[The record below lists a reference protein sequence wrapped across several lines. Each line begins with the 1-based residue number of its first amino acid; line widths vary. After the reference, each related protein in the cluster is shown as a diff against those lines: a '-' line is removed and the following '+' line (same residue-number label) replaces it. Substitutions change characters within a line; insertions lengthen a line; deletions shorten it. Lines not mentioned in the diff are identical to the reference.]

1 MRYSS
6 FRNTIK
12 KKIIIFT
19 SVAFMAPL
27 FVNSVKTYAY
37 DNNKEYKAA
46 CTEAL
51 ETVQAVNEDEL
62 EVTIGDIYDV
72 YNSDGKVYGYS
83 MGFFVGD
90 DPYGYAV
97 YDLENKVI
105 QEFMFEE
112 GVENLYKEIKKQAE
126 DVENVDADN
135 LIKGVVY
142 EGGLDYSAYDTE
154 GSKIEYDSVDAVGN
168 EESRASDVKIIKR
181 KSASRNTFNT
191 NMGDLLEFGDN
202 AKNYNE
208 VWCSGDSRMMVPDAG
223 LTMIDQE
230 YVIQKLNK
238 YGCALSAITGI
249 FNWMGILYDNS
260 IDETYNTIWNKY
272 VRTGDIEF
280 SSKKYNEKDYYYMA
294 GGIAPDEVIDIL
306 NDRFEECGLATK
318 AYSEHNITFDK
329 IKHQLNV
336 VSMGYNER
344 HPFLLGVSLKSQD
357 TGRYAA
363 HVVNVVAALEG
374 NSNKKY
380 IGVYPNWDL
389 SKDDNKIDDDGK
401 KVYVNNSVAEKNIR
415 YINYNNLM
423 GYDNVST
430 DAIFFKNVMSK
441 NIKETNVNYISPQV
455 LEYTCVV
462 PANTAYVA
470 YPTWT
475 AYNGQDDIVWHVA
488 YPNIY
493 GSAPIKISTDEHNGE
508 RGKYITHIY
517 AFDSAGHV
525 IAISSGFTTT
535 LDNTMKNLKTTLV
548 GVRGYR
554 ITGTLPDGIKKVKY
568 PTWTKESN
576 QGDLIWYEKNVSGK
590 SFSAYVDVSDFNNMG
605 GDYITHIYA
614 YDKYDNLICFYDLN
628 VNIDKRVDISDIT
641 FEAYDSN
648 SLKVACSI
656 PTGTY
661 RISINIKADNGIG
674 NTYTFYADG
683 GLGVSYISKKIN
695 WSDFA
700 RFTGKYA
707 ITISAYNI
715 KGTKFRSTNTLKR
728 YLK

>member
-27 FVNSVKTYAY
+27 FVNSAKTYAY
-37 DNNKEYKAA
+37 DNNKECKAA

-154 GSKIEYDSVDAVGN
+154 GNKIEYDSVDAVGN

-191 NMGDLLEFGDN
+191 DMGDLLEFGN
-202 AKNYNE
+202 NVKNYNE

-344 HPFLLGVSLKSQD
+344 HPFLLGVSLEKQYMS
-357 TGRYAA
+357 GYEA

-430 DAIFFKNVMSK
+430 EAIVVKNVMSK

-475 AYNGQDDIVWHVA
+475 AYNGGDDMVWHIA
-488 YPNIY
+488 YPNVY

-508 RGKYITHIY
+508 MGKYYTHIY
-517 AFDSAGHV
+517 AVDSAGQI
-525 IAISSGFTTT
+525 IASSSGFTTV
-535 LDNTMKNLKTTLV
+535 LDNTIELKTSLI
-548 GVRGYR
+548 GVRGY
-554 ITGTLPDGIKKVKY
+554 TVSTKLPEGTKRVCCY
-568 PTWTKESN
+568 TWSDYN
-576 QGDLIWYEKNVSGK
+576 GQDDLAMYDKNVSSR
-590 SFSAYVDVSDFNNMG
+590 SFSFDVDVSDYNNRG
-605 GDYITHIYA
+605 GNYITHIYA
-614 YDKYDNLICFYDLN
+614 YDKYNQQISCIGTSVELSKRTQLAN
-628 VNIDKRVDISDIT
+628 VNIYGTDNNKVCITASIPVGTYKLSVDITSG
-641 FEAYDSN
+641 S
-648 SLKVACSI
+648 
-656 PTGTY
+656 
-661 RISINIKADNGIG
+661 
-674 NTYTFYADG
+674 
-683 GLGVSYISKKIN
+683 GVSKKYTVYAATQSGVEKI
-695 WSDFA
+695 
-700 RFTGKYA
+700 TGKYERSLFDNYKGNY
-707 ITISAYNI
+707 TLKLTAYNKKNVKI
-715 KGTKFRSTNTLKR
+715 GSVKQVTKYIN
-728 YLK
+728 